1 MGFLYCPV
9 IFIDFEE
16 GNVQIPSKPQKTIYL
31 CKMKT
36 AEIVTTHNVII
47 QYDIASVMLR
57 IVAQILDLLVI
68 FIYIWLI
75 TLLFSRAL
83 FSGSTDVAM
92 FIMWLFMLPVIF
104 YSFLTE
110 ALFAGQTPGKMML
123 GLRVLNLNGE
133 NASLSELFMRWMFRM
148 VDIIF
153 SVGML
158 GVIVAL
164 SNEKTQRLGDV
175 LANTIVIKIK
185 PTTPLSITDILKI
198 KKSEDYQ
205 PSYPEIVRFTDEDML
220 LVKNTLERLK
230 NNPNEHY
237 KRLAKE
243 LITKICSELNLPEP
257 TTNRLEF
264 LKTTLQDYIV
274 LTRS

>member
-1 MGFLYCPV
+1 
-9 IFIDFEE
+9 
-16 GNVQIPSKPQKTIYL
+16 
-31 CKMKT
+31 MKT
-36 AEIVTTHNVII
+36 AEIVTTHNVVI
-47 QYDIASVMLR
+47 QYEIASVMLR
-57 IVAQILDLLVI
+57 VIAQVLDLIVI
-68 FIYIWLI
+68 FTYIWVI
-75 TLLFSRAL
+75 SLLFAQAL

-92 FIMWLFMLPVIF
+92 LVMWLFMLPVIF
-104 YSFLTE
+104 YSFMME

-123 GLRVLNLNGE
+123 GIRVINLNGD
-133 NASLSELFMRWMFRM
+133 NASLSELFMRWMFRI

-153 SVGML
+153 SMGML

-175 LANTIVIKIK
+175 LANTVIIK
-185 PTTPLSITDILKI
+185 LKPSTEFSIADILKI

-205 PSYPEIVRFTDEDML
+205 PTYPEIVRFTDEDML

-230 NNPNEHY
+230 SNPNEHY

-243 LITKICSELNLPEP
+243 LIAKICTELNIPEP
-257 TTNRLEF
+257 TKNRLEF
-264 LKTTLQDYIV
+264 LKLTLQDYIV